1 MSKINFTTE
10 YNKLLGKFVEYKDE
24 YDAHMN
30 NINIKMFINMLDKYN
45 IFDKNTREKLD
56 KFFNIFTIKKEE
68 NEIKFIPHIS
78 STTNKLKIKRKQLLV
93 YLHPD
98 KIDSLYNIKLDL
110 RTYFTQLI
118 QKVNS
123 KQNMSSHD
131 ILSDIYKTNEQV
143 FELVISKLTEKNL
156 ISNNE
161 IKNIKKI
168 SNIKIYTQQHS
179 KIPKNKY
186 DVWDIFP
193 FEINHFVS
201 MYNTL
206 NKSEPMQKFIC
217 DIWFIVSSIYDVLK
231 KTISKIGKNFDLRN
245 VNNITQLFKLAHIDN
260 CYDILMIMKKFL
272 PNSYVKML
280 SIFIIHNNLGYICD
294 GLFIRNEYFAKE
306 LGKDYM
312 YGKNNIFTDMIDLLK
327 NKFSAVL
334 TDDNEENKEKI
345 ENLISEIKEIKL
357 GFIESGIYPSNIED
371 YENIE
376 NIEPYSE
383 IMIKQIHDKLAE

>member
-24 YDAHMN
+24 YDTHMN

-45 IFDKNTREKLD
+45 IFDKITREKLD
-56 KFFNIFTIKKEE
+56 EFFNVFTIKKEE
-68 NEIKFIPHIS
+68 KEIKFIPHIS
-78 STTNKLKIKRKQLLV
+78 STSNKLKIKRKQLLV

-98 KIDSLYNIKLDL
+98 KIDSLYNNIELDL

-118 QKVNS
+118 QKINS
-123 KQNMSSHD
+123 ESNMSSYD
-131 ILSDIYKTNEQV
+131 ILLHIYKTNEQV
-143 FELVISKLTEKNL
+143 FELIVSKLTEKKL

-168 SNIKIYTQQHS
+168 LYNIIYTQQHS
-179 KIPKNKY
+179 KISKNKY

-206 NKSEPMQKFIC
+206 NKSEPMQKFIS
-217 DIWFIVSSIYDVLK
+217 DIWFIVNSIYDVLK
-231 KTISKIGKNFDLRN
+231 KTISKIENIYNLKNVD
-245 VNNITQLFKLAHIDN
+245 NITQLFKIAHIDN

-272 PNSYVKML
+272 PNSYVKMI
-280 SIFIIHNNLGYICD
+280 SVFKINNNINYICD
-294 GLFIRNEYFAKE
+294 GIFIRTDNFSEE

-312 YGKNNIFTDMIDLLK
+312 YGKNVIFTDMLDLLK
-327 NKFSAVL
+327 SKISTVL
-334 TDDNEENKEKI
+334 TDKENEEKI
-345 ENLISEIKEIKL
+345 ENLISTIKGIKL
-357 GFIESGIYPSNIED
+357 EFIESGIYPSNIED
-371 YENIE
+371 YENID